1 MYMDSKDYVRL
12 ENEEVRAIIE
22 RAHKEV
28 ATLALRYISMINNLL
43 SDNAINPQVLRA
55 PLKTM
60 RIFQNS
66 MLSDSRLSLTGRS
79 ATEAFGVWLGTQ
91 RECFADDSS
100 HPGRRY
106 LADFERGSA
115 DHRPESGYRLVCR
128 L

>member
-1 MYMDSKDYVRL
+1 
-12 ENEEVRAIIE
+12 
-22 RAHKEV
+22 
-28 ATLALRYISMINNLL
+28 
-43 SDNAINPQVLRA
+43 
-55 PLKTM
+55 M

-115 DHRPESGYRLVCR
+115 DHRPESGYRLEPPSDWEGGSPGVGLFCYLVTVILPTSHCILPAEGDSRRGRR
-128 L
+128 LDRGDAHG